1 MDHDR
6 YPPDYIRTIL
16 SSVRTIAMVGASA
29 NPVRPSFFVLK
40 DLIDKGYELYP
51 INPGLAGK
59 EISRPRGPCQ
69 PERRARRDRHG

>member
-29 NPVRPSFFVLK
+29 NPP
-40 DLIDKGYELYP
+40 
-51 INPGLAGK
+51 
-59 EISRPRGPCQ
+59 
-69 PERRARRDRHG
+69 ARRFSAARSMPA